1 MKREDQEHQRT
12 QAYGIPTDTLESRFL
27 LWLLHYPLQRA
38 SDLAYALETSEPTIH
53 RILHQ
58 WMARG
63 LVEQVTPSLSM
74 RTKHAWYHLSWKG
87 LCLAAAQEGAGA
99 RALTRAWRAHDRA
112 LLALFPRLHVHAFLQ
127 DLIQNLLNGAPRH
140 LAPLGGPVHVLKWLW
155 VRDYTLDFVYH
166 QRPMRCFVDA
176 ALLLRCDLSAEADD
190 EQQQRYPGGIYYTL
204 WCICDLGTVG
214 LYDRALMQQKLR
226 LLLRYRESKERQPF
240 RSMFPLVLIFVSS
253 AHQRALW
260 QQAAMEVTRRMR
272 LSIPLSA
279 VIVDLA
285 AETRRGSPPQ
295 SESSGRSIWSYNW
308 RVLTTNEFA
317 RLADQLIAMNA
328 ASLPP
333 HLLPIRVPKG
343 CRSCAR
349 EPSLL
354 SGKFMQRLQIALDPH
369 TQQVGNLAREREVTA
384 LLALQISA
392 RYREILLMLYAHPLL
407 ACSEVALFLN
417 TTTTSVERY
426 LYTLLRWG
434 CVEIIKE
441 EKPRVLA
448 LPEPV
453 DARRWL
459 LSTRGVRY
467 LAASTA
473 LPASALLRPGREG
486 PRRNPARSSKYAA
499 DWANA
504 DEETTAAPHT
514 HTRLWQLGS
523 YALYKNLRH
532 TIGMYACVAAF
543 VRAAASQ
550 PGDQVAWFETG
561 LRSERRY
568 YHGGIWHN
576 FRPDATLEYR
586 VGSGKQL
593 QQRLIWL
600 EWDEGTLAL
609 SSLKEKMAAYAH
621 YLRTHEWRRRP
632 AMTFAVPI
640 VLVVVPERGQLD
652 RMIKAAEVLK
662 GLEVEAWVTT
672 HARFFEAQGPLG
684 AIWQLIMPKEH
695 ERTILQTFLR
705 ASPTAS
711 NDEAT

>member
-1 MKREDQEHQRT
+1 MMKREDQDHQRT

-38 SDLAYALETSEPTIH
+38 SDLAYALETSEPTVH
-53 RILHQ
+53 RFLHQ

-99 RALTRAWRAHDRA
+99 RALARAWRAHDRA
-112 LLALFPRLHVHAFLQ
+112 LLALFPRLHVHALLQ
-127 DLIQNLLNGAPRH
+127 DLIRNLLHGAPRH
-140 LAPLGGPVHVLKWLW
+140 LAPLDGPVHVLKWLW

-166 QRPMRCFVDA
+166 QRSMRCCVDA
-176 ALLLRCDLSAEADD
+176 AVLLRRDLPTEADD
-190 EQQQRYPGGIYYTL
+190 EQRQHYPGGIYYTL
-204 WCICDLGTVG
+204 WCICDVGTVG
-214 LYDRALMQQKLR
+214 LYDRALMQQHLR
-226 LLLRYRESKERQPF
+226 LLLHYRESRERQPF
-240 RSMFPLVLIFVSS
+240 RSMFPLVLIVVSS
-253 AHQRALW
+253 AHQRVLW
-260 QQAAMEVTRRMR
+260 QQAAIEVTRKMR
-272 LSIPLSA
+272 LSLPLPG

-285 AETRRGSPPQ
+285 AETRRGSPPP
-295 SESSGRSIWSYNW
+295 SEPLGRSVWSYNW
-308 RVLTTNEFA
+308 RTLTTNTFA
-317 RLADQLIAMNA
+317 RLADQLIPMNA

-333 HLLPIRVPKG
+333 HLLPTRVPKG
-343 CRSCAR
+343 CPPHAGR
-349 EPSLL
+349 EPSAL
-354 SGKFMQRLQIALDPH
+354 SGKFMQRVLLALDPH
-369 TQQVGNLAREREVTA
+369 TPQVESPAREREVTA

-407 ACSEVALFLN
+407 ACSEVALFL
-417 TTTTSVERY
+417 TATAASMERY

-441 EKPRVLA
+441 EHLRVLA
-448 LPEPV
+448 RPEPV
-453 DARRWL
+453 DARRWI
-459 LSTRGVRY
+459 LSARGVRY
-467 LAASTA
+467 LAASA
-473 LPASALLRPGREG
+473 AFPASALLRPGRIL
-486 PRRNPARSSKYAA
+486 RHNPAQDRSPV
-499 DWANA
+499 DDREHA
-504 DEETTAAPHT
+504 DEDHTAAS

-532 TIGMYACVAAF
+532 TTGVYACVAAF
-543 VRAAASQ
+543 VRAAASSPDHQ
-550 PGDQVAWFETG
+550 IAWFETG

-568 YHGGIWHN
+568 YRGGVWHN

-586 VGSGKQL
+586 VGRRKQG

-621 YLRTHEWRRRP
+621 YVQTHEWRRRP

-640 VLVVVPERGQLD
+640 VLIVVPERGQLD
-652 RMIKAAEVLK
+652 RVIKATEILG

-672 HARFFEAQGPLG
+672 HARFFEEGPLG

-695 ERTILQTFLR
+695 ERTILQPFLR
-705 ASPTAS
+705 PSPNAP
-711 NDEAT
+711 NEEAT